1 MRRGRRPHDA
11 VQQGLMTAEKKII
24 EDAWERR
31 AALSPANAPRPLR
44 EAVEHVIAGLDAGR
58 IRVAGK
64 SAGEGITQQW
74 GKKAVLLSFR
84 LEGNRVIEDVPPRL
98 SQKVQAKG

>member
-1 MRRGRRPHDA
+1 
-11 VQQGLMTAEKKII
+11 MTAEKKII

-58 IRVAGK
+58 IRVAEK
-64 SAGEGITQQW
+64 SGG
-74 GKKAVLLSFR
+74 
-84 LEGNRVIEDVPPRL
+84 
-98 SQKVQAKG
+98 